1 MFFRRPESRAALDT
15 LSAGVAGAATVEV
28 AESVETALLDVGAA
42 EVLAGLDPLPNCPAM
57 KTCAALASF
66 DLVSCLVSA
75 VVPVAGAEA
84 DVVVD
89 GDVAVD
95 AGDVV
100 AVNALPA
107 TAAAGVLPALVA

>member
-1 MFFRRPESRAALDT
+1 MDT
-15 LSAGVAGAATVEV
+15 LSAGAAGAAAAV
-28 AESVETALLDVGAA
+28 AVVAVFAETALLDVGAA

-66 DLVSCLVSA
+66 DLISCLVSA

-84 DVVVD
+84 D
-89 GDVAVD
+89 GDVAFD
-95 AGDVV
+95 AGDAV

-107 TAAAGVLPALVA
+107 TPAAGVLALVT

>member
-1 MFFRRPESRAALDT
+1 MET
-15 LSAGVAGAATVEV
+15 LSAGVAGAAAAAV
-28 AESVETALLDVGAA
+28 AEFAETALLDVGVA

-66 DLVSCLVSA
+66 DLISCLVSA
-75 VVPVAGAEA
+75 VVPVAEAEA
-84 DVVVD
+84 GVVVD

-95 AGDVV
+95 PGDAV

-107 TAAAGVLPALVA
+107 TAAAGGLPELLT